1 MGDQS
6 QPPSLLADK
15 LALAANAANTE
26 GRVWGDGSMTSQ
38 GRWTRRTVLAWA
50 DRLKPQ
56 EVAITAM
63 NEAEILQ
70 GIARLPDSQRRQQL
84 QQGWD
89 MLLGNMLQ
97 QPVLPFNNAAAQWL
111 AALVSHREGLRRPI
125 STADAV
131 VAATALAH
139 DGQLATRNTADFDA
153 IGLKLIN
160 PWDLDGSQT

>member
-1 MGDQS
+1 MIVLDTNVLSELMRQ
-6 QPPSLLADK
+6 QPAD
-15 LALAANAANTE
+15 A
-26 GRVWGDGSMTSQ
+26 
-38 GRWTRRTVLAWA
+38 VLAWA

-70 GIARLPDSQRRQQL
+70 GIARLPDSRRRQQL

-89 MLLGNMLQ
+89 MLLANVLQ
-97 QPVLPFNNAAAQWL
+97 QPVLPFNSAAAQWF
-111 AALVSHREGLRRPI
+111 AALVSHREGLGRPI
-125 STADAV
+125 
-131 VAATALAH
+131 
-139 DGQLATRNTADFDA
+139 NTADFDA

>member
-1 MGDQS
+1 MIVLDTNVLSELMRQ
-6 QPPSLLADK
+6 QPAD
-15 LALAANAANTE
+15 A
-26 GRVWGDGSMTSQ
+26 
-38 GRWTRRTVLAWA
+38 VLAWA

-70 GIARLPDSQRRQQL
+70 GIARLPDSQRKEQL
-84 QQGWD
+84 QQVWET
-89 MLLGNMLQ
+89 LLANVLQ
-97 QPVLPFNNAAAQWL
+97 QPMLPFNSAAAQWF
-111 AALVSHREGLRRPI
+111 AALVSHREGLGRPI

-131 VAATALAH
+131 IAATALAH
-139 DGQLATRNTADFDA
+139 EGQLATRNTADFDA

>member
-1 MGDQS
+1 MIVLDTNVLS
-6 QPPSLLADK
+6 ELMRHQPAD
-15 LALAANAANTE
+15 A
-26 GRVWGDGSMTSQ
+26 
-38 GRWTRRTVLAWA
+38 VLAWA

-70 GIARLPDSQRRQQL
+70 GIVRLPDSRCRKQL

-89 MLLGNMLQ
+89 MLLSDVLQ
-97 QPVLPFNNAAAQWL
+97 QPVLPFNSPAAHWF
-111 AALVSHREGLRRPI
+111 AALVSHREALGRPI

-131 VAATALAH
+131 IAATVLAH

-153 IGLKLIN
+153 IGLKLID

>member
-1 MGDQS
+1 MIVLDTNVLSELMRQ
-6 QPPSLLADK
+6 QPAD
-15 LALAANAANTE
+15 A
-26 GRVWGDGSMTSQ
+26 
-38 GRWTRRTVLAWA
+38 VLAWA
-50 DRLKPQ
+50 NQLKPQ

-70 GIARLPDSQRRQQL
+70 GIVRPPDSQRRKQL

-89 MLLGNMLQ
+89 MLLSDVLQ
-97 QPVLPFNNAAAQWL
+97 QPVLPFNSPAAHWF
-111 AALVSHREGLRRPI
+111 AALVSHREALGRPI

-131 VAATALAH
+131 IAATVLAH

-153 IGLKLIN
+153 IGLKLID